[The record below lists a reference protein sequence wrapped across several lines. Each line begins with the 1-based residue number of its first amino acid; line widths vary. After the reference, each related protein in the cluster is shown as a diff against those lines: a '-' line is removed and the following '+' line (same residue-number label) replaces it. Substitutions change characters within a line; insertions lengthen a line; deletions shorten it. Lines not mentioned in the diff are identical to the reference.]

1 MSLETQI
8 ETLNQWCNESRI
20 LLWNV
25 EDGIDTRVISY
36 YNQDQHGGIG
46 RVVVSL
52 RTVLQEFIES
62 MQWFVYGYSSSFN
75 YVYWYN
81 IHRGLF
87 TQESEI
93 TWKTICEAWA
103 KNDFEGRAV
112 TIAFIDRMRQLIW
125 DEPFFVAWAAKP
137 EEQF

>member
-1 MSLETQI
+1 
-8 ETLNQWCNESRI
+8 
-20 LLWNV
+20 
-25 EDGIDTRVISY
+25 
-36 YNQDQHGGIG
+36 
-46 RVVVSL
+46 
-52 RTVLQEFIES
+52 
-62 MQWFVYGYSSSFN
+62 
-75 YVYWYN
+75 VYWYN

-87 TQESEI
+87 LQETEL

-137 EEQF
+137 EQRY